1 VYCALRKHLIDIL
14 SKKIRKKGIFAVT
27 ITEGCR
33 LLFGLQPSVS
43 VLLILKRNSVQSEF
57 QEIAYRLQR
66 GILPTGHISAKVVY
80 PGGF

>member
-33 LLFGLQPSVS
+33 PLFGLQPSVI
-43 VLLILKRNSVQSEF
+43 VLLVLKRNSVQSEF
-57 QEIAYRLQR
+57 EESNDRLQR
-66 GILPTGHISAKVVY
+66 SVIPTGHISAKVVY